1 MNSDNLNPEGRPG
14 STGAALLGL
23 CPRCGG
29 NTLFDGLAKFAPRCP
44 QCQLD
49 FSQFNVGD
57 GPAAFLTLI
66 IGALVVML
74 ALWLEFSVHPP
85 IWVHA
90 LIWVPVVG
98 LAVIGGLRVSKAWLL
113 QAEYQRKAR
122 EAVHS
127 DLEGPSD
134 PERNDP

>member
-1 MNSDNLNPEGRPG
+1 MNSDEPNLEGRPG

-29 NTLFDGLAKFAPRCP
+29 KTLFDGLAKFAPRCT
-44 QCQLD
+44 QCKLD

-57 GPAAFLTLI
+57 GPAAFLTLV
-66 IGALVVML
+66 IGALVVVL

-85 IWVHA
+85 LWLHAIIWMPFIA
-90 LIWVPVVG
+90 F
-98 LAVIGGLRVSKAWLL
+98 AVIGGLRVCKAWLL

-122 EAVHS
+122 EAVLS
-127 DLEGPSD
+127 DLDRSEL
-134 PERNDP
+134 